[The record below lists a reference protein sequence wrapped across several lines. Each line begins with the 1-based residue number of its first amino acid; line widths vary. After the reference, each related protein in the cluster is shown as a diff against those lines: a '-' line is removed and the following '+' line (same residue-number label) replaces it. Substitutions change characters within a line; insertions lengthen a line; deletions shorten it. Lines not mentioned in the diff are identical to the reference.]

1 MYRMRIQEGIMS
13 KRKVPFFERL
23 KYFSK
28 RERFSEGLLE
38 VSPYTREVESIYRK
52 RWAHDK
58 VVRST
63 HGVNCTGSCSWDV
76 YVKDGIITWEVQRTD
91 YPSTGPDMPEFEP
104 RGCPRGACFSW
115 YTYSPLR
122 IKYPYVRK
130 ALLEMWREAL
140 KRADSPV
147 SAWAQIVENPEKAKK
162 YKEARGK
169 GGFVR
174 VSHEDALTLTAAS
187 LIYTIKKYGP
197 DRITGVSPIPAMSMA
212 SYAAGTRFL
221 SLLGSPLMSFYDW
234 YADLPPAS
242 PQIWGD
248 QTDVP
253 ESSDWYNSSY
263 LMIWGSNLPLTRTP
277 DAHFMVEARY
287 RGTKVVSVSP
297 DYAEYVKFADN
308 WLQVRP
314 GTDGALAMA
323 MGHVIL
329 KEYYIDKKV
338 DYFTNYV
345 KSYTDLPFLVM
356 LKENNK
362 TYEADRF
369 LRASDIGKNMNN
381 AEWKTVV
388 FDDNSQ
394 DFSVPNGSI
403 GSRYD
408 NENKWNIKLK
418 DSEKDSDID
427 PRLSLLG
434 VHDEIVQVAFPYFD
448 EKEKKV
454 LKRSVPVKRIKTG
467 SETLLITT
475 VFDLNLAHYGLSSVP
490 GNEKAKDY
498 DSEEPYTPAWQ
509 ESITGVDRKVV
520 IKIARE
526 FAQNAIDSKGRSMII
541 MGAGINHWY
550 NADTIYRAIINLVML
565 TGCEGV
571 NGGGWA
577 HYVGQEKLRPIEGWA
592 TIAFAKDWTAPPK
605 MQNSTSFYYFATDQW
620 RYEGMPLDDIISPTK
635 SKARFSHCADYNV
648 MAARL
653 GWLPSFP
660 QFDRNSI
667 ELYDEAAKSGANST
681 EEIAEYIAKQLK
693 NKELKFCIED
703 PDNERNFPRV
713 IFVWRANLLSSS
725 GKGHEYFLKHLLGTS
740 NGVMNEDVSSL
751 RPEEVKWQEQG
762 AEGKLDLLVD
772 VDFRMCGTS
781 LYSDVIFPAATWY
794 EKHDL
799 SSTDMHPFVHTFN
812 PAVSP
817 QWESK
822 TDWEFYMELAEV
834 FSNMAKKHFN
844 GPVKDVYAI
853 PFLHDTQDE
862 ISQPFGVVNDWS
874 KGQTVPI
881 PGKNMPKVN
890 IVERDYSAIY
900 DKMISLGPLV
910 KEKPIT
916 TKGVSFS
923 AADEYEKLKNI
934 LGTHEND
941 GVSKDCPDISTDRN
955 ACEAILMLSSTTNGS
970 IAVREWED
978 MEKKTSLQLKDY
990 ALERAEERFTF
1001 EEITARPKT
1010 VITSPVFTG
1019 SEKGGRRYSPFT
1031 TNVEKHIPWHT
1042 LTGRQHFYLDH
1053 ELMLEFGEGLAL
1065 YKPPLTHS
1073 PFGNTGVRPES
1084 RGKELTVNYMTPH
1097 NKWSIHTTFFDTP
1110 HMLTLFRGAP
1120 AIWINNEDA
1129 KEVDISDNDWV
1140 ECFNRN
1146 GVVVAK
1152 AVVSHRIPRGNVFM
1166 YHAQDRTINVPGTDM
1181 TQNRG
1186 GTHNSPTRIFM
1197 KPTHMIGG
1205 YGQLS
1210 FDFNY
1215 YGTTGSQRD
1224 LSVVIRK
1231 LEEVDWY
1238 ED

>member
-1 MYRMRIQEGIMS
+1 MS
-13 KRKVPFFERL
+13 KRQIPFLERF
-23 KYFSK
+23 KYFS
-28 RERFSEGLLE
+28 RRQYFADNLCEM
-38 VSPYTREVESIYRK
+38 SPYSREMEEVYRR

-58 VVRST
+58 IVRST

-130 ALLEMWREAL
+130 ELLELWKEAL
-140 KRADSPV
+140 VKADNPV
-147 SAWAQIVENPEKAKK
+147 EAWARIIENPEKAKK

-174 VSHEDALTLTAAS
+174 VSHIEALTLTAAS

-221 SLLGSPLMSFYDW
+221 SLIGSPLMSFYDW

-277 DAHFMVEARY
+277 DAHFMTEVRY
-287 RGTKVVSVSP
+287 KGTKVVSVSP

-308 WLQVRP
+308 WLQVKA

-329 KEYYIDKKV
+329 KEFYVDKKT
-338 DYFTNYV
+338 DYFIDYV
-345 KSYTDLPFLVM
+345 KTYTDMPFLVM
-356 LKENNK
+356 LKKINNS
-362 TYEADRF
+362 YEATRF
-369 LRASDIGKNMNN
+369 LRASDLGKNISNS
-381 AEWKTVV
+381 EWKPVV
-388 FDDNSQ
+388 FDEKSQ
-394 DFSVPNGSI
+394 NFIIPNGSI
-403 GSRYD
+403 GSRWD
-408 NENKWNIKLK
+408 NENKWNIKSK
-418 DSEKDSDID
+418 NSEDDADID
-427 PRLSLLG
+427 QRLSMNG
-434 VHDEIVQVAFPYFD
+434 IHDEEVLVSFPYFD
-448 EKEKKV
+448 DKEKKV
-454 LKRSVPVKRIKTG
+454 IKHAVPVKKIEMGK
-467 SETLLITT
+467 ETLLVTT
-475 VFDLNLAHYGLSSVP
+475 VYDLTLANYGLSSIKA
-490 GNEKAKDY
+490 EKSSDNY
-498 DSEEPYTPAWQ
+498 DIEEPYTPAWQ
-509 ESITGVDRKVV
+509 EAITGVDRKLV

-526 FAQNAIDSKGRSMII
+526 FAQNAIASKGRSMII

-550 NADTIYRAIINLVML
+550 NADMIYRAIINLVML
-565 TGCEGV
+565 TGCEGI

-577 HYVGQEKLRPIEGWA
+577 HYVGQEKLRPIEGWS
-592 TIAFAKDWTAPPK
+592 TIAFAKDWTIPPK

-620 RYEGMPLDDIISPTK
+620 RYEAMPIDDIISPTRA
-635 SKARFSHCADYNV
+635 KARYSHCADYNV

-660 QFDRNSI
+660 QFNKNSL
-667 ELYDEAAKSGANST
+667 ELYEEAEKSGAKT
-681 EEIAEYIAKQLK
+681 PDEIAKFIAKKLK
-693 NKELKFCIED
+693 DKELKFCIED
-703 PDNERNFPRV
+703 PDNECNFPRV
-713 IFVWRANLLSSS
+713 MFVWRANLLSSS

-740 NGVMNEDVSSL
+740 NGVLNEDKESI
-751 RPEEVKWQEQG
+751 RPEEVKWQEKA

-781 LYSDVIFPAATWY
+781 MYSDVVFPAATWY

-812 PAVSP
+812 PAVPP
-817 QWESK
+817 QWEAQS
-822 TDWEFYMELAEV
+822 DWEFFSELSKV
-834 FSNMAKKHFN
+834 FSNMAKTQFKA
-844 GPVKDVYAI
+844 PVKDVYGI

-862 ISQPFGVVNDWS
+862 ISQPFGLINDWS
-874 KGQTVPI
+874 KGKEEPI
-881 PGKNMPKVN
+881 PGKNMPKINV
-890 IVERDYSAIY
+890 VERDYTAIY

-910 KEKPIT
+910 KEKAIT
-916 TKGVSFS
+916 TKGVSFN
-923 AADEYEKLKNI
+923 AADEYEKLKNT
-934 LGTHEND
+934 LGTSKST
-941 GVSKDCPDISTDRN
+941 GAYKDCPDLSVDRN
-955 ACEAILMLSSTTNGS
+955 VCEAILMLSSTTNGH

-978 MEKKTSLQLKDY
+978 VEKKTSLKLKDY
-990 ALERAEERFTF
+990 AIERAEERFTF

-1010 VITSPVFTG
+1010 VITSAVFSG

-1031 TNVEKHIPWHT
+1031 TNVESYIPWHT

-1053 ELMLEFGEGLAL
+1053 ELIIEFGENLAL

-1073 PFGNTGVRPES
+1073 PFGKTGLRPES
-1084 RGKELTVNYMTPH
+1084 RGKEITVNYMTPH
-1097 NKWSIHTTFFDTP
+1097 NKWSIHTMFYDTP

-1120 AIWINNEDA
+1120 VVWLNLEDA
-1129 KEVDISDNDWV
+1129 KEAEIEDNDWI

-1152 AVVSHRIPRGNVFM
+1152 AAVTHRIPKGNAYM
-1166 YHAQDRTINVPGTDM
+1166 YHAQDRTINVPGTDIS
-1181 TQNRG
+1181 QNRG

-1210 FDFNY
+1210 YDFNY

-1231 LEEVDWY
+1231 LVEVDWY